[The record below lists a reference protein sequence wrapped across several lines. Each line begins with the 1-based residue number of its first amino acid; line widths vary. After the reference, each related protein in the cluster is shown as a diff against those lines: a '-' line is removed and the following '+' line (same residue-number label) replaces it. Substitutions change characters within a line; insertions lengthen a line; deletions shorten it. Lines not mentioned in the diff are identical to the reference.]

1 MLVVDDEESIC
12 ELLRGYFESRGAI
25 VVTCPSAEVALQRLV
40 HEESFD
46 ILFIDKNLPG
56 MSGVELIRQVREAD
70 DDVAILMITGYASAE
85 SIIDTLNLGID
96 AYVEKPFKSLG
107 ELSALT
113 DAILR
118 RRMLSSSAAATTPDP
133 DRTLHVI
140 GAIDDAALRT
150 SVAEA
155 LSRVRVNLLC
165 VRTETELLL
174 AVGGDPDLVLF
185 DTLAWRHWSPA
196 TVERVA
202 EKAPFAAAVVLSAGN
217 LATKDLRKL
226 IDLGV
231 LALFEVASDPD
242 WRRKLGAAV
251 ERILVP
257 SHAS

>member
-1 MLVVDDEESIC
+1 MLVVDDEDSIC
-12 ELLRGYFESRGAI
+12 ELLRGYFESRGAT
-25 VVTCPSAEVALQRLV
+25 VVTCPTAEVALQRLV

-56 MSGVELIRQVREAD
+56 MTGVELIRQVREAD
-70 DDVAILMITGYASAE
+70 EDVAILMITGYSSAE

-107 ELSALT
+107 EISALT

-118 RRMLSSSAAATTPDP
+118 RRTLSSAAPTLDP

-140 GAIDDAALRT
+140 GAIDDAGLRT

-165 VRTETELLL
+165 VRTEAELLL
-174 AVGGDPDLVLF
+174 AVGGDPDVVLF

-257 SHAS
+257 PHAG